1 MYGCVCV
8 GGWVVGW
15 VRGCACVCLCAC
27 VRVSLSIVANLGLNS
42 LPLVMRRLFLDSLKP
57 SQLNLATFLYFL
69 LFF

>member
-1 MYGCVCV
+1 MGAWVCVCV
-8 GGWVVGW
+8 SV
-15 VRGCACVCLCAC
+15 C